1 MELQVADTQAKIDVS
16 DNAFRREFNE
26 ALVHQAVNAYL
37 AGGRSICAVG
47 KTRSEVR
54 GGGSKPWRQK
64 GTGRARAGTIRSPLW
79 RGGGLTFGGA
89 RRNYR
94 QKLNKKMY
102 RSAMRSIISE
112 LVRQRRLIVLEQ
124 FSVESA
130 KTKDLLGRL
139 SEFTFDSM
147 LIVMRS
153 EDENLH
159 LAARNLHDVEV
170 IQVKR
175 VNPVSLIRFDK
186 VLMTV
191 ASVNYL
197 EEWLS

>member
-1 MELQVADTQAKIDVS
+1 MELQVADTQSKMDVS

-47 KTRSEVR
+47 KTRAEVR

-94 QKLNKKMY
+94 QKLNRKMY
-102 RSAMRSIISE
+102 RSAMGSIFSE
-112 LVRQRRLIVLEQ
+112 LVRQSRLIVVEQ
-124 FSVESA
+124 FGAESA

-139 SEFTFDSM
+139 SEFSFDSM
-147 LIVMRS
+147 LIVMHS
-153 EDENLH
+153 EDKNLH
-159 LAARNLHDVEV
+159 LAARNLQKIEV
-170 IQVKR
+170 IPVNR

-191 ASVNYL
+191 ACVKHI

>member
-1 MELQVADTQAKIDVS
+1 MELQVADTQSKLDVS
-16 DNAFRREFNE
+16 DNAFGREFNE

-37 AGGRSICAVG
+37 AGGRSISAVG

-102 RSAMRSIISE
+102 RLAMGSIFSE
-112 LVRQRRLIVLEQ
+112 LARQNRLIVLEQ
-124 FSVESA
+124 FSVESV
-130 KTKDLLGRL
+130 KTKNLLGRL

-147 LIVMRS
+147 LIITHS
-153 EDENLH
+153 EDENLR
-159 LAARNLHDVEV
+159 LAARNLHRIEV
-170 IQVKR
+170 APLKR

-191 ASVNYL
+191 DSVKHI

>member
-1 MELQVADTQAKIDVS
+1 MELQVADTQSKMDVS
-16 DNAFRREFNE
+16 DNAFGREFNE

-37 AGGRSICAVG
+37 AGGRSISAVG
-47 KTRSEVR
+47 KTRAEVR

-102 RSAMRSIISE
+102 RLAMGSIYSE
-112 LVRQRRLIVLEQ
+112 LARQNRLIVLEQ
-124 FSVESA
+124 FSVESV
-130 KTKDLLGRL
+130 KTKNLLGRL

-147 LIVMRS
+147 LIITHS
-153 EDENLH
+153 EDENLR
-159 LAARNLHDVEV
+159 LAARNLHHVEV
-170 IQVKR
+170 LPLKR
-175 VNPVSLIRFDK
+175 VNPVSLIRFGK

-191 ASVNYL
+191 ASVKHV